1 MEIFMPFISLLAS
14 VFVFAIGC
22 VGNYVTNITLKQR
35 EYNKAPDTYPDTY
48 PVKKPLPVIFVAL
61 PLALLILVASVA
73 MLIRYV
79 IFYLDRAFQ

>member
-1 MEIFMPFISLLAS
+1 MDMITQGIFA
-14 VFVFAIGC
+14 AI
-22 VGNYVTNITLKQR
+22 Y
-35 EYNKAPDTYPDTY
+35 PDAYPDTY